1 MVADSGRQTVCT
13 KRFRSMKQSMDVTK
27 VESNTAQ
34 QKTLR
39 LRKKC
44 KKTLATFGTNNFMKS
59 TLVISQTFYDKVIV

>member
-1 MVADSGRQTVCT
+1 
-13 KRFRSMKQSMDVTK
+13 MKQSMDVTK